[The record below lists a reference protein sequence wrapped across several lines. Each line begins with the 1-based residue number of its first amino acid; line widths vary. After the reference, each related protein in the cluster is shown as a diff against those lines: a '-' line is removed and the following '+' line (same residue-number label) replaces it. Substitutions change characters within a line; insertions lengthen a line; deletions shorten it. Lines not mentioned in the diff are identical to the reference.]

1 MPVKGY
7 PGEHAKGGTVENPK
21 TPETSQGAKVEDVAN
36 KTAHK
41 AAKQEQESKKDHAIF
56 SK

>member
-7 PGEHAKGGTVENPK
+7 PGEHAEGSTVKNPK

-36 KTAHK
+36 RAAHK

>member
-7 PGEHAKGGTVENPK
+7 PGEHAKGGRVENPK
-21 TPETSQGAKVEDVAN
+21 TPEISQGAKVEDVAN